1 MKIIIRYILLS
12 SFMLPMLTVQADAS
26 QKAETEVEV
35 TFVRPIKPN
44 PDQLPGGG
52 HVEESN
58 GTTGN
63 KEEVDMSSNEQTTSS
78 LSTSNTSSTKFSD
91 PNREEIALTNKTQ
104 NVNNSSSITKNYQ
117 PSLASQASNFP
128 ETGTKINELS
138 RWIGGILLIVSA
150 LLWKKQRREAHKNV

>member
-1 MKIIIRYILLS
+1 MKIIIRCILLG
-12 SFMLPMLTVQADAS
+12 SFLLPMFAVQADAS

-44 PDQLPGGG
+44 PEQLPGGG

-58 GTTGN
+58 GTTGT
-63 KEEVDMSSNEQTTSS
+63 EEVDVSSNEQTASS
-78 LSTSNTSSTKFSD
+78 LNTSNTSATMFFD
-91 PNREEIALTNKTQ
+91 QNREDIVLTDKTQ
-104 NVNNSSSITKNYQ
+104 NINNSSSITENYQ
-117 PSLASQASNFP
+117 PSLVSQASNFP

-150 LLWKKQRREAHKNV
+150 LLWKKQRRKEHKNV